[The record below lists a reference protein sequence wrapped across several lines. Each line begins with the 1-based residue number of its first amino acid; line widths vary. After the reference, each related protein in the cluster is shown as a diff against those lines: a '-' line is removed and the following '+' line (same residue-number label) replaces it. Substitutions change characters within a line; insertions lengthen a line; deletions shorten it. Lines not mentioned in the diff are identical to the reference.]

1 MRRALHTLR
10 QSCLNP
16 FSRVWEFNMH
26 FFSNVKKPLSLD
38 FCSRKYFRAPP
49 PQMPIFS
56 EWLVKP
62 RLFWVPII
70 KIILIGQGHKHG
82 TDKFCPTAN
91 VQSNKTGQQP
101 LHLNWTIPL
110 GLKQKLWIRDTLRH
124 PNPIIMKIKDNQVK
138 NFFKELKNGLY
149 QVWRSSQHV
158 TFFFLLKVGKK
169 DDDDLEQ

>member
-1 MRRALHTLR
+1 
-10 QSCLNP
+10 
-16 FSRVWEFNMH
+16 
-26 FFSNVKKPLSLD
+26 
-38 FCSRKYFRAPP
+38 
-49 PQMPIFS
+49 MPIFS

-138 NFFKELKNGLY
+138 NFFKELKNGFIPSLKIFTTCY
-149 QVWRSSQHV
+149 I
-158 TFFFLLKVGKK
+158 FFAKSGEK